1 MSAAL
6 ETLAPTSEYF
16 SEHRN
21 RQPLIRYCSSRSE
34 TTILTA
40 SDSNTFHVTGFT
52 SFSATVPAIE
62 GVFMVRSVLI
72 ADGPAQPNTEDVDTF
87 WERAR
92 ERFGEL
98 GDDYQVR
105 SLGIDEDTT
114 TQILDYIKTRDKVAT
129 FSLPWVI
136 EANGFPYSAPGI
148 PIVLCDYVG
157 IPHLIVRLTD
167 VRETTFGEIGYAES
181 SLDGPPVQDPE
192 VWIPLHR
199 EYWNGLLAAYGR
211 ECTDDMP
218 VLIEPFDY
226 VGEVT

>member
-1 MSAAL
+1 M
-6 ETLAPTSEYF
+6 PR
-16 SEHRN
+16 H
-21 RQPLIRYCSSRSE
+21 I
-34 TTILTA
+34 
-40 SDSNTFHVTGFT
+40 
-52 SFSATVPAIE
+52 
-62 GVFMVRSVLI
+62 LI
-72 ADGPAQPNTEDVDTF
+72 ADGPALPEPAEIDRF
-87 WERAR
+87 WQRAHKQ
-92 ERFGEL
+92 FSGL

-136 EANGFPYSAPGI
+136 DANGFPYPE
-148 PIVLCDYVG
+148 PDVPVVLCDYAG
-157 IPHLIVRLTD
+157 KPRLIVRLTEI
-167 VRETTFGEIGYAES
+167 RETTFGQIGHAES

-199 EYWNGLLAAYGR
+199 QYWNGLLAAYGR

-226 VGEVT
+226 VGEII

>member
-1 MSAAL
+1 MSAGL
-6 ETLAPTSEYF
+6 EPSASTAKYSSKKQNGQLPIS
-16 SEHRN
+16 
-21 RQPLIRYCSSRSE
+21 CSSSRRE
-34 TTILTA
+34 TTILHT
-40 SDSNTFHVTGFT
+40 SDSSAFHVTGFT
-52 SFSATVPAIE
+52 SVSTAVLAIE
-62 GVFMVRSVLI
+62 GVFMVRSILV
-72 ADGPAQPNTEDVDTF
+72 ADGPAQPNLEDIDAF

-92 ERFGEL
+92 EQFGEL

-136 EANGFPYSAPGI
+136 EANGFPYSAPGT

-157 IPHLIVRLTD
+157 TPHLIVRLTD
-167 VRETTFGEIGYAES
+167 VRETTFGDIGYAES

-199 EYWNGLLAAYGR
+199 KYWNGLLAAYGR

-226 VGEVT
+226 MGEVI